1 MEIAGTRRENENR
14 EEGWREREGREEED
28 EEEGGGRGGSLI
40 YRKEANVGGGR
51 GGTREREWSMDS
63 KRNLE
68 IEET

>member
-1 MEIAGTRRENENR
+1 MRKKGV
-14 EEGWREREGREEED
+14 
-28 EEEGGGRGGSLI
+28 EEGGSLL